1 MTDGDFAD
9 TMFSPG
15 PATPTRE
22 LSPTTAHSLTADDEW
37 VVVGGVGK
45 YRQRQCKVCS
55 LRKQNIGERRNTRF
69 YCSGCCEGNKWVYL
83 CDRVRPEHY
92 PGNSLTCFAIWHS
105 MWRDGKDRP
114 RPRCGRDIQMRAP
127 GKGKLK
133 HRSGDELSGEL
144 GDSGN
149 VSGGEEEGSS
159 L

>member
-1 MTDGDFAD
+1 
-9 TMFSPG
+9 
-15 PATPTRE
+15 
-22 LSPTTAHSLTADDEW
+22 
-37 VVVGGVGK
+37 
-45 YRQRQCKVCS
+45 
-55 LRKQNIGERRNTRF
+55 
-69 YCSGCCEGNKWVYL
+69 
-83 CDRVRPEHY
+83 
-92 PGNSLTCFAIWHS
+92 